1 MLMDLAW
8 DSVPGPRPSTARVRV
23 RELGWQGWHNPR
35 PQSKDEGSPLGGL
48 GELLMED
55 SLSPARLK
63 AIAQVDDLRQVSRL
77 ELCADTRQSSLG
89 NFGVH
94 LPNLRQLKLSGSRL
108 GSVRDLGTS
117 LGHLQVLWL
126 ARCGLSD
133 LDGIGSFPALKELY
147 VSYNDIS
154 DLSPLCLLETLEVL
168 DLEGNSVEELGQVRY
183 LHLCPRLA
191 MLTLE
196 GNPVCLRPG
205 PGPAA
210 QPPQQYNY
218 RAEVRRLLPQLQV
231 LDEVPATQTEPATP
245 RLGEDWLMVKEAIKA
260 SSAQDPWLPRLDH
273 ASGPPIWRLGP
284 EQSWPESL
292 RLRPLSLLVPRSPLG
307 DGSLPEDPNPEEDA
321 SNLTHGAGPVLCG
334 NPTKGL
340 WRRRR
345 QCQAWAP
352 LEQCPQE
359 PGGPTTGAGTPSSER
374 AESHELLA
382 TAGLQ
387 AWRELCLRP
396 LPQKL
401 LDSLPEVDP
410 TLESPGGGPK
420 EQEPPCPLPPSVA
433 PGSGSDQP
441 ATQGEDPHHRR
452 GLLLTPAPP
461 RAPPRPGLG
470 SGGPKELQFRGRR
483 LRALGSL
490 GPVLDQELAAVSALK
505 ALRVGS
511 GPSLRGR
518 PGPKPAP
525 DSGARP
531 QVSGTCHT

>member
-1 MLMDLAW
+1 MLMDQAW
-8 DSVPGPRPSTARVRV
+8 DSVPGPRPSSARVRV
-23 RELGWQGWHNPR
+23 RELGWQGWHNPC
-35 PQSKDEGSPLGGL
+35 PQSKDAGSPLGGL

-63 AIAQVDDLRQVSRL
+63 AVAQVDDLRQVSRL

-94 LPNLRQLKLSGSRL
+94 LPNLRQLKLNGSRL

-196 GNPVCLRPG
+196 GNPVCLRPC
-205 PGPAA
+205 PPATAAA
-210 QPPQQYNY
+210 QPLQEYNY

-231 LDEVPATQTEPATP
+231 LDDLPATQTEPARP

-292 RLRPLSLLVPRSPLG
+292 RLRPLSLLVPRGPLT
-307 DGSLPEDPNPEEDA
+307 DGSLPEDASTEEDA

-345 QCQAWAP
+345 QHQAWVP
-352 LEQCPQE
+352 LKQCPQR
-359 PGGPTTGAGTPSSER
+359 PGGPAISAGAPGSEC

-382 TAGLQ
+382 VARLR
-387 AWRELCLRP
+387 ARRELCLRCRTP
-396 LPQKL
+396 RQKWTPSSRAQGL
-401 LDSLPEVDP
+401 A
-410 TLESPGGGPK
+410 PK
-420 EQEPPCPLPPSVA
+420 S
-433 PGSGSDQP
+433 
-441 ATQGEDPHHRR
+441 RR
-452 GLLLTPAPP
+452 QL
-461 RAPPRPGLG
+461 
-470 SGGPKELQFRGRR
+470 
-483 LRALGSL
+483 
-490 GPVLDQELAAVSALK
+490 
-505 ALRVGS
+505 ALRHQAWPLVLGVTNL
-511 GPSLRGR
+511 PLKGR
-518 PGPKPAP
+518 TPTT
-525 DSGARP
+525 DE
-531 QVSGTCHT
+531 VSS

>member
-1 MLMDLAW
+1 MLMDQAW
-8 DSVPGPRPSTARVRV
+8 DSVPGPRPSSARVRV
-23 RELGWQGWHNPR
+23 RELGWQGWHNPC
-35 PQSKDEGSPLGGL
+35 PQSKDAGSPLGGL

-63 AIAQVDDLRQVSRL
+63 AVAQVDDLRQVSRL

-94 LPNLRQLKLSGSRL
+94 LPNLRQLKLNGSRL

-196 GNPVCLRPG
+196 GNPVCLRPC
-205 PGPAA
+205 PPATAAA
-210 QPPQQYNY
+210 QPLQEYNY

-231 LDEVPATQTEPATP
+231 LDDLPATQTEPARP

-292 RLRPLSLLVPRSPLG
+292 RLRPLSLLVPRGPLT
-307 DGSLPEDPNPEEDA
+307 DGSLPEDASTEEDA

-345 QCQAWAP
+345 QHQ
-352 LEQCPQE
+352 
-359 PGGPTTGAGTPSSER
+359 
-374 AESHELLA
+374 
-382 TAGLQ
+382 
-387 AWRELCLRP
+387 
-396 LPQKL
+396 LP
-401 LDSLPEVDP
+401 DSQTEVDAI
-410 TLESPGGGPK
+410 LESPGVGPK
-420 EQEPPCPLPPSVA
+420 EQETACPPPPSVA

-461 RAPPRPGLG
+461 RAPLPPGLG
-470 SGGPKELQFRGRR
+470 SWGPKELQFRGRR

-490 GPVLDQELAAVSALK
+490 GPVLGQELAAVNALQ
-505 ALRVGS
+505 ALRVG
-511 GPSLRGR
+511 
-518 PGPKPAP
+518 PGLKPAP
-525 DSGARP
+525 DPAAQP
-531 QVSGTCHT
+531 QVSGECHT